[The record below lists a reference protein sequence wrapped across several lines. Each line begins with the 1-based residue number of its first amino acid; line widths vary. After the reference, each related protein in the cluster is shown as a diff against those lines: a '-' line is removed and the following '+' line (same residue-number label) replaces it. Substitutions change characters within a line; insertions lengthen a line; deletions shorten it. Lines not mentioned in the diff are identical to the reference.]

1 MLTAYSYKNNKKVV
15 ITKVWIGN
23 LNELIRFKLMKKKLW
38 NLNLFWE
45 TDIIA
50 LEYVGEIRNL
60 QALT

>member
-15 ITKVWIGN
+15 IITKVWIGN
-23 LNELIRFKLMKKKLW
+23 LNELIKFKLMKKLW

>member
-1 MLTAYSYKNNKKVV
+1 M
-15 ITKVWIGN
+15 
-23 LNELIRFKLMKKKLW
+23 KKLW